1 MSTRRARR
9 WLAPEVI
16 QSSAMDCGPAA
27 LKCLLE
33 GHRIGASYERL
44 REACQTE
51 VDGTSIDTL
60 EQLANRLGVVGEQIL
75 IPVDHLELKE
85 TAALPCLSV
94 TRLPHGDLHFIV
106 LWRSVG
112 PLVQVMD
119 PAMGRR
125 YLRWDELRRDLY
137 QHETLVPAA
146 AWRTWAGSADALA
159 VWAARLRRLGIDP
172 APRLAAAAADPG
184 PAGLCH
190 LDAALRLLTRLV
202 EEGGVAG
209 GAAAGVLLDRLIA
222 QATAA
227 DGPGPIAAEFYSAQP
242 IAAAAATAAAEPQ
255 VRVRGAVLVRVT
267 QRAER
272 EVTPDADPE
281 LGPILRSAL
290 TEPRSRPLRQLWALL
305 GKPGEKGAWLLLL
318 LALLAAAGGTLE
330 ALLLQSLLELQ
341 SRLRLWPQRLLLGSA
356 VALFSLALL
365 LLAVARAAH
374 AQRLGRRLETEL
386 RLRLLTQFPRL
397 GDHYFHSRP
406 LSDLAE
412 RVHQLHRVRELP
424 PLLAQALGA
433 ASQAIVTA
441 AALSY
446 LEPRAALQI
455 ALLTL
460 GSLALP
466 PLFLPWLLERDLR
479 IRTHQGALI
488 RFFLDGL
495 LGLTAVRAHVA
506 ERALG
511 REQEGLLTDWTQASR
526 ALTHSLLTLLSVQS
540 LLGLALVALLWLGPM
555 QQHQRIGSVLLL
567 VYWSLSLP
575 QLGQTL
581 TLLAR
586 QYPTLRTV
594 ALRLLEPLSAPAA
607 AGEIP
612 VIEGAQPSLSGS
624 EIRFAD
630 VELVL
635 SGRAVLSGLQLQV
648 PAGTHVAVVGR
659 SGAGKSSLIGLLL
672 GFYQPSR
679 GSLHID
685 GQPLAP
691 HTVARLRRDTVWI
704 DPAVR
709 LWDSS
714 LLANLTY
721 GATAPPADLEPVLS
735 DARLHPL
742 VSRLPAGLGTRLGE
756 GGSLISGGE
765 GQRVR
770 VGRALMHAAPRLVL
784 LDEPFRGLGRAE
796 RQRLLAQARARWQ
809 QATLLCVTHDVRDTQ
824 DFSRVLV
831 VEEGRVV
838 EDGHPAELL
847 SRPDSRYRALLETA
861 ERADAEVW
869 GAAAW
874 RRLELRAG
882 RIQGPAA
889 AEGTESVP

>member
-1 MSTRRARR
+1 
-9 WLAPEVI
+9 
-16 QSSAMDCGPAA
+16 MDCGPAA

-33 GHRIGASYERL
+33 GYRIVASYERL

-60 EQLANRLGVVGEQIL
+60 ERLANRLGVTGEQVL
-75 IPVDHLELKE
+75 LPVDHLELKE
-85 TAALPCLSV
+85 AAALPCLSV
-94 TRLPHGDLHFIV
+94 TRLPRGDLHFVV
-106 LWRSVG
+106 LWRRVG

-125 YLRWDELRRDLY
+125 YLRWEQLRRDLY
-137 QHETLVPAA
+137 PHETLVPAA
-146 AWRTWAGSADALA
+146 AWRSWAGSADALT
-159 VWAARLRRLGIDP
+159 VWAARLRRLGIEP
-172 APRLAAAAADPG
+172 GPRLAAATADPG
-184 PAGLCH
+184 PAALCH
-190 LDAALRLLTRLV
+190 LDAAIRLLTRLV
-202 EEGGVAG
+202 EKGGVPAG
-209 GAAAGVLLDRLIA
+209 ATAGALLDRLIA
-222 QATAA
+222 QARAPQ
-227 DGPGPIAAEFYSAQP
+227 GPGAIAQEFYSAEP
-242 IAAAAATAAAEPQ
+242 VAATTDGEPQ
-255 VRVRGAVLVRVT
+255 VRVRGAVLLRVT
-267 QRAER
+267 QGAAP
-272 EVTPDADPE
+272 EVPLDADPE

-290 TEPRSRPLRQLWALL
+290 TEPRSQPLRQLWALL
-305 GKPGEKGAWLLLL
+305 GAPGKKGAWLLFL

-365 LLAVARAAH
+365 VLAVARLAQ
-374 AQRLGRRLETEL
+374 AQRLGRQLELAL
-386 RLRLLTQFPRL
+386 RLRLLSQFPRL
-397 GDHYFHSRP
+397 SDHYFHSRP

-433 ASQAIVTA
+433 ASQALVTA
-441 AALSY
+441 AALGY
-446 LEPRAALQI
+446 LEPQAAPQI

-479 IRTHQGALI
+479 VRTHQGALI
-488 RFFLDGL
+488 RFFRDGL

-506 ERALG
+506 ERALS

-526 ALTHSLLTLLSVQS
+526 ALAQSLLTLLSAQS
-540 LLGLALVALLWLGPM
+540 LLGLLLVALLWLGPL
-555 QQHQRIGSVLLL
+555 QQHHRIGSVLLL

-607 AGEIP
+607 PSPSPLEED
-612 VIEGAQPSLSGS
+612 VQPPSTGS
-624 EIRFAD
+624 ELRFTD

-648 PAGTHVAVVGR
+648 AAGTHVAVVGR
-659 SGAGKSSLIGLLL
+659 SGAGKSSLLGLLL

-679 GSLHID
+679 GALHID
-685 GQPLAP
+685 GQPLDP
-691 HTVARLRRDTVWI
+691 HTVQRLRRETVWI
-704 DPAVR
+704 DPAVQ

-721 GATAPPADLEPVLS
+721 GAAAPPDDLEPVLS
-735 DARLHPL
+735 GARLHPL
-742 VSRLPAGLGTRLGE
+742 LSRLPAGLSTRLGE

-770 VGRALMHAAPRLVL
+770 VGRALLHPEPRLVL

-796 RQRLLAQARARWQ
+796 RRRLLSQARTRWQ

-831 VEEGRVV
+831 VEEGQVV
-838 EDGHPAELL
+838 EDGHPSELRE
-847 SRPDSRYRALLETA
+847 RPDSRYRALLETA

-882 RIQGPAA
+882 RIHTPAGV
-889 AEGTESVP
+889 AEARSVP